1 MTIAVREAG
10 ATPTAI
16 MGALEPLTAVT
27 IGVLVFGESLT
38 LRLIIGIVFI
48 LLAVMIIVLG
58 KKFHP
63 RTIKHLFSKA
73 VD

>member
-38 LRLIIGIVFI
+38 LRLIVGIIFV
-48 LLAVMIIVLG
+48 LLAVVIIVLG
-58 KKFHP
+58 KKSHH
-63 RTIKHLFSKA
+63 K
-73 VD
+73 VE